1 MLHIVSCT
9 LKHIFIA
16 FTNSLKA
23 MYTPEEYQVLFFE
36 FLHVRAGVSKSVFY
50 TQPDLALNTQIC
62 NIIEQDLKR
71 LISGEPFQY
80 VLGQVEFCNLTIHVD
95 SRALIPR
102 PETEEL
108 CFEIQKRFTSNGP
121 ILDLCTG
128 SGCIAIALKHFFK
141 CNEVYAGDC
150 SDAALNLCYEN
161 ANRHDLNINRFTF
174 NLYETPIAIPD
185 SFFDLIVSN
194 PPYITPAEK
203 SELHARVINFEPH
216 MALFTPDDDGLL
228 PYRQI
233 LKIAELHLNSNGIL
247 ALELHSRTATAVF
260 KLIQDSR
267 IFTSLKL
274 MHDLSGNIRFLF
286 AYKI

>member
-1 MLHIVSCT
+1 MLSIATCT
-9 LKHIFIA
+9 LKHIFKE
-16 FTNSLKA
+16 FTNSLQA
-23 MYTPEEYQVLFFE
+23 LYTPDECQILFFE
-36 FLHVRAGVSKSVFY
+36 FLQVRAGISKSVFY
-50 TQPDLALNTQIC
+50 TQPDYALNTQIC
-62 NIIEQDLKR
+62 IILGQDIKR
-71 LISGEPFQY
+71 LIAGEPFQY
-80 VLGQVEFCNLTIHVD
+80 VLGQVEFCNVTIRID

-141 CNEVYAGDC
+141 LNDIYAGDC
-150 SDAALNLCYEN
+150 SDAALNLCNEN
-161 ANRHDLNINRFTF
+161 AQRLGLSVNSFLF
-174 NLYETPIAIPD
+174 NLYELPVSFPH

-203 SELHARVINFEPH
+203 SGLHARVLNFEPH
-216 MALFTPDDDGLL
+216 LALFTPDPEGLE

-233 LKIAELHLNSNGIL
+233 LKIAELHLNKNGIL
-247 ALELHSRTATAVF
+247 ALELHSQTAAAVF

-267 IFTSLKL
+267 IFTSTEL

-286 AYKI
+286 AHKI